1 MTAPG
6 SMPPPVPTV
15 HLLVMAGGLGTRA
28 RRSDSAPPKQFRQV
42 GGASLL
48 LWGVRELIRA
58 PGVRIGAVVAAVPV
72 AWRPL
77 VEQELAA
84 AALPCRWLLADG
96 GETRTASAWSAARAL
111 ARAVGPRDADLVAVH
126 DAARPF
132 ATRHLLARV
141 ATAAAVSGAAVPG
154 VPVTDTI
161 VGLTGEATDG
171 AAAGAAGGAAGGRD
185 AVGEEAGV
193 PARSVPGGVPG
204 GAAGEAPGDAA
215 PLAAY
220 LDRAALRALQT
231 PQAFRWDVFHAA
243 HAWCAERG
251 LDFTDD
257 GGLLAARGCPPVVVM
272 GEPENWKVTTD
283 ADLARAEA
291 VLQGRPGG

>member
-6 SMPPPVPTV
+6 AMPPPVPTV
-15 HLLVMAGGLGTRA
+15 HLLVMAGGLGSRA
-28 RRSDSAPPKQFRQV
+28 RRSDSAPPKQFRQI

-48 LWGVRELIRA
+48 LWGVRELIQA
-58 PGVRIGAVVAAVPV
+58 PGVRIGAVVAAVPA

-77 VEQELAA
+77 VEQELDA

-96 GETRTASAWSAARAL
+96 GETRTASAWSAAQAL
-111 ARAVGPRDADLVAVH
+111 AQAVGPRDADLVAVH

-141 ATAAAVSGAAVPG
+141 ATAAAISGAAVPG

-161 VGLTGEATDG
+161 VGLTGEAPVHDTAHDAVG
-171 AAAGAAGGAAGGRD
+171 DPAGGAA
-185 AVGEEAGV
+185 
-193 PARSVPGGVPG
+193 
-204 GAAGEAPGDAA
+204 
-215 PLAAY
+215 PLVAY

-231 PQAFRWDVFHAA
+231 PQAFRWDLFHAA

-257 GGLLAARGCPPVVVM
+257 GGLLAARGLPPVVVM

-291 VLQGRPGG
+291 VLQGRPDG